1 MIDGKLVVDRW
12 KYPKTALLHVSR
24 KRKQIKFEKHS
35 CNSLQCSFKMSIM
48 LKQA

>member
-24 KRKQIKFEKHS
+24 KRKQI
-35 CNSLQCSFKMSIM
+35 Q
-48 LKQA
+48 LKNICLIHNCARLK